1 MLDTTQT
8 TNFASLVYEI
18 GSVLEKEMGGSSG
31 SLLSIMFTA
40 MAAEMRNSKVK
51 EDKTVSILVLGNKPL
66 NNEQSFESGHRRNDA
81 CW

>member
-1 MLDTTQT
+1 MLETTEV

-40 MAAEMRNSKVK
+40 MAAEMRNSKVRTTSK
-51 EDKTVSILVLGNKPL
+51 
-66 NNEQSFESGHRRNDA
+66 F
-81 CW
+81 

>member
-1 MLDTTQT
+1 MLETTEAT
-8 TNFASLVYEI
+8 SFASLVYEI

-51 EDKTVSILVLGNKPL
+51 NSVFFAFIVSRKQIYR
-66 NNEQSFESGHRRNDA
+66 Q
-81 CW
+81 